1 MRHHGL
7 RDMRLLL
14 TEVELFKNQRNT
26 MYNPFSL
33 KGKVILITGAG
44 GGIGRATAIACS
56 HMGAAIIATDINE
69 EALNATIA
77 ILTQE
82 GDANHQQVKANLCNQ
97 EELNELVASIPNID
111 GLVCCAGISKIL
123 PIQFL
128 NNDDFNKILDINTFA
143 PINLTQKLYKKKKIN
158 KGGSIVFV
166 ESISG
171 VKMVSMG
178 GTMYAA
184 SKNALDAFMRNAA
197 LEFAVRNIRSN
208 SVNPSRVNTNL
219 IKNSS
224 YSEEDV
230 EKDMKTYPLK
240 RYAEPEEI
248 ANSIVF
254 LLSDASSYIT
264 GHALIVDGG
273 KTLQ

>member
-1 MRHHGL
+1 
-7 RDMRLLL
+7 
-14 TEVELFKNQRNT
+14 
-26 MYNPFSL
+26 MYNPFTL
-33 KGKVILITGAG
+33 VGKTVLVTGAG

-56 HMGAAIIATDINE
+56 KMGATLVVTDINVE
-69 EALNATIA
+69 TLAETLSLLEAEGERKHQMFSADLTNDEALDKMVAEIPLLDG
-77 ILTQE
+77 I
-82 GDANHQQVKANLCNQ
+82 VCN
-97 EELNELVASIPNID
+97 
-111 GLVCCAGISKIL
+111 AGISKVL

-128 NNDDFNKILDINTFA
+128 NAEDMNRIMAINAFA
-143 PINLTQKLYKKKKIN
+143 PMYMTQRLYKKKHIN
-158 KGGSIVFV
+158 KGGSIVFTV
-166 ESISG
+166 SISG
-171 VKMVSMG
+171 VSMVSVG
-178 GTMYAA
+178 GVMYAV

-197 LEFAVRNIRSN
+197 LEFAARNIRVN

-224 YSEEDV
+224 YSTEDV
-230 EKDMKTYPLK
+230 EKDIKTYPLK

-273 KTLQ
+273 KTLM

>member
-1 MRHHGL
+1 M
-7 RDMRLLL
+7 
-14 TEVELFKNQRNT
+14 Q
-26 MYNPFSL
+26 NPFCL
-33 KGKVILITGAG
+33 KDKVVLITGAG
-44 GGIGRATAIACS
+44 GGIGRATAIACVQ
-56 HMGAAIIATDINE
+56 MGATVIITDIVE
-69 EALNATIA
+69 SALDETFALLSTDEN
-77 ILTQE
+77 Q
-82 GDANHQQVKANLCNQ
+82 NHQKIVADLCKQ
-97 EELNELVASIPNID
+97 EVLDALVAACPNID

-128 NNDDFNKILDINTFA
+128 NEEDFNKIMDINAFA
-143 PINLTQKLYKKKKIN
+143 PIYLTQKLYKKKKIN

-178 GTMYAA
+178 GVMYAV

-197 LEFAVRNIRSN
+197 LEFASRNIRSN

-224 YSEEDV
+224 YSAEDV

-248 ANSIVF
+248 ANSIIF

-273 KTLQ
+273 KTLM

>member
-1 MRHHGL
+1 
-7 RDMRLLL
+7 
-14 TEVELFKNQRNT
+14 

-33 KGKVILITGAG
+33 SNKTVLITGAG
-44 GGIGRATAIACS
+44 GGIGRATAVACAQ
-56 HMGAAIIATDINE
+56 MGASVVITDINE
-69 EALNATIA
+69 ITLAETFKL
-77 ILTQE
+77 LVQE
-82 GDANHQQVKANLCNQ
+82 DNQNHQQLVTNLCKQ
-97 EELNELVASIPNID
+97 ESLDEMVTTCPSID

-128 NNDDFNKILDINTFA
+128 NEEDFGKIMDINAFS
-143 PINLTQKLYKKKKIN
+143 PIYLTQKLYKKRKIN

-178 GTMYAA
+178 GVMYAV

-197 LEFAVRNIRSN
+197 LEFASRNIRSN
-208 SVNPSRVNTNL
+208 SINPSRVNTSL

-248 ANSIVF
+248 ANCIIF

-273 KTLQ
+273 KTLL